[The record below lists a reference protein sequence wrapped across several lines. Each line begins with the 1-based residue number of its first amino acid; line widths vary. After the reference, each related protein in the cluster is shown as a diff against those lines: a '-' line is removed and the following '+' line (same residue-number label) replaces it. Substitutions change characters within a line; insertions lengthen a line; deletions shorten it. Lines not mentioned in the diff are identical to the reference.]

1 MAKEVYPLL
10 SPDISIAVAILSSL
24 LLLIISTL
32 VVIELQVVVNTSNT
46 TTFTAG
52 ERIVLTCDLDTGGA
66 PPTDVMWM

>member
-10 SPDISIAVAILSSL
+10 SPDISIAVAILSS